1 VEAEVQGA
9 SQITQDVLHRGEVR
23 LPEIMHMKANLLDS
37 VGDVEAGECQLL
49 EGPGETP
56 ELSQISNRKPKSS
69 GDLGLRVH
77 GCRDRLVVHHA
88 SALKDV
94 ESQLALSEE

>member
-1 VEAEVQGA
+1 
-9 SQITQDVLHRGEVR
+9 VLHHGEVR
-23 LPEIMHMKANLLDS
+23 LPEIMHMKTNLLDS

-88 SALKDV
+88 NALKDV